1 MNYNGV
7 CKQYLSQVHF
17 NNATTFM
24 HDEISETDV
33 VNFMNT
39 LKQNQLLFSKQC
51 DLTETVLPFLCQYV
65 YPPCNGSGAQLIS
78 RSQCENIRDVVC
90 NTEWKLAASL
100 STVLPVCEDFEESD
114 NDLVN
119 QSNNSQDALQ
129 PLQCHYQFKEFCG
142 LCLPLCGKF
151 SQYKAKTKLQEKSV
165 LIFSGA
171 LGFIGGILVFIVAV
185 IRRNKL

>member
-1 MNYNGV
+1 
-7 CKQYLSQVHF
+7 
-17 NNATTFM
+17 M
-24 HDEISETDV
+24 HDEISEADV

-39 LKQNQLLFSKQC
+39 LKQNQLFFSKQC

-78 RSQCENIRDVVC
+78 RLQCENIRDVVC
-90 NTEWKLAASL
+90 NTERKLAASL
-100 STVLPVCEDFEESD
+100 STVLPVCEDFEES
-114 NDLVN
+114 NHDLVN

-129 PLQCHYQFKEFCG
+129 PLQCHYWFKEFCS
-142 LCLPLCGKF
+142 LCLPLCGKV